1 MTSFSLNLKPTLCL
15 VVILLVIS
23 LSQGQSKPTTEA
35 DYNGTFSYAVSETN
49 SAYPVIFKVEVENFS
64 QGKVIRKSTETV
76 ENQAELHSRSTTT
89 IVDGGKTRTVYEI
102 LIGEQN
108 GFCKEGDGPW
118 RKSQYVCFGSNTI
131 FGPRTPESVEY
142 SVEEKVLNGK
152 SVKIYRKYSIFPG
165 KSGKQFEEEVA
176 TIDADG
182 YFINV
187 VDTSGTLNPKVVS
200 RIQKQTWTIKA
211 KIKPIE
217 APIK

>member
-1 MTSFSLNLKPTLCL
+1 MNLSLNLKPTLCL
-15 VVILLVIS
+15 IVILLFAS
-23 LSQGQSKPTTEA
+23 LSHGQSKPTTEG

-64 QGKVIRKSTETV
+64 KGKLIRKSTETV
-76 ENQAELHSRSTTT
+76 ENQAELHSRSTTK
-89 IVDGGKTRTVYEI
+89 IVEGAKTRTVYEI

-118 RKSQYVCFGSNTI
+118 RKSRYVCFSSRTI

-165 KSGKQFEEEVA
+165 KSGKEFEEKVA
-176 TIDADG
+176 TIDQDG
-182 YFINV
+182 YFVNV
-187 VDTSGTLNPKVVS
+187 VDTAGTVSPKVIS
-200 RIQKQTWTIKA
+200 RIQTQTWTIKA
-211 KIKPIE
+211 KIKPIV